1 MILEESIVTQKFTY
15 YIDTITNAVKEYLIA
30 NYNYEESELED
41 IKMPKHIEWG
51 VVFYLEDILDAV
63 YETMNMGEI
72 VPAIVNQSDF
82 QQDLQYIREN
92 MIDTIVE
99 EIVPVEKMEAY
110 NPYDILIDMGDKERF
125 TRENVIKWVKR
136 VYRLD

>member
-72 VPAIVNQSDF
+72 VPTIVNQSDF